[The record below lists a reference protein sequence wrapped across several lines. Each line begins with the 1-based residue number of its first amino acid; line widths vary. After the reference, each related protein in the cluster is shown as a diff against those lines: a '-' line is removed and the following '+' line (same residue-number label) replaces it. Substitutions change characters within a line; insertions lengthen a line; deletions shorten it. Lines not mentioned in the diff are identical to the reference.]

1 MSVAVPSPSVS
12 KPAPSL
18 YSPRLLHSLGD
29 ENKSVLSLIADSL
42 HIFAGGQ
49 CQDISVW
56 DKQSYTLKTSLR
68 GHTGSILA
76 LELAED
82 RHWLFSASGDST
94 VRIWSTTTFMPM
106 YILHP
111 YLETGAGDLFSLA
124 WNPTL
129 QAVYVGCQ
137 NTSIQWFDFCQ
148 QQMGLQ
154 AQEQISSGTSTPA
167 RKVHKFFDSYPQYT
181 HKPADLLANNFSS
194 SPILEADTCC
204 KNVITIPASNVLDSA
219 HFGYVYCMA
228 IMPSHRTGSDDPAL
242 QAGASYQLLT
252 GSGDETVK
260 MWTCTTSGPVLVHT
274 FECNHGAVLS
284 LVVRGDTIF
293 AGCQDGYV
301 KVFDVETKTLVRTI
315 IVQENIDI
323 LSLSMMHSDLYT
335 CSSNGQIQ
343 RWSPSFNCTASW
355 KAHEGIVLSSIITQ
369 STQSN
374 GCMLVSGANDGFV
387 KVWDIEMPLKEPV
400 AQIRESDVPE
410 AENDGHDTMTY
421 ALSTFVSIPSVS
433 SDPLHHEDCRQ
444 AAIWLKKCLHQLGA
458 ESTLLPTYER
468 GSPLVLATFHGAQG
482 KHPKPRILFY
492 GHYDVI
498 SAPREGWD
506 SNPFT
511 VVGRNGYLYGR
522 GVTDNK
528 GPIMAVACAAA
539 ELLRKRALGV
549 DLVFL
554 IEGEEETG
562 SAGFMDAIRKHKH
575 QIGDIDAILL
585 RFDTFVYYQPI
596 LTDFGSNSTWITE
609 YPPCITYGL
618 RGVVHGTVEISS
630 GAPDQHSGIEGGAAA
645 EPMLDMIRLLAALTD
660 SQRKIA
666 IPGFYDA
673 VRPQTE
679 DEKQLYEL
687 LSRLTGSPDSV
698 LSSRWREPSLTVH
711 NISVSGPG
719 NSTVIPGKVT
729 TKLSLRIVPD
739 QDIETLSQ
747 ALIAHIKSSFNVLES
762 PNKLSVSVDHTAD
775 WWLGDLEDPWFKAL
789 ETALRDEWGVEPL
802 RIREG
807 GSIPSVPCLE
817 KEFGCRALH
826 LPLGQSSDQAH
837 LPNER
842 ISLSNLKRGKAVV
855 ERFLMKVAD
864 GCKPISITP

>member
-1 MSVAVPSPSVS
+1 MSVTVPSPSVS
-12 KPAPSL
+12 KPAPLLS
-18 YSPRLLHSLGD
+18 SPRLLHSLGD
-29 ENKSVLSLIADSL
+29 ENKSVLSLMANAQ
-42 HIFAGGQ
+42 HIFVGGQ

-56 DKQSYTLKTSLR
+56 DKQSYALKTRLR

-82 RHWLFSASGDST
+82 RQWLFSASGDGT
-94 VRIWSTTTFMPM
+94 VRIWSTTTFVLM
-106 YILHP
+106 YVLHP
-111 YLETGAGDLFSLA
+111 YLEIGAGDLFSLA
-124 WNPTL
+124 WNPAL
-129 QAVYVGCQ
+129 QVVYVGCQ

-148 QQMGLQ
+148 QQIGRRAR
-154 AQEQISSGTSTPA
+154 AQDSSGTSTPT

-194 SPILEADTCC
+194 SPLSEADTCC
-204 KNVITIPASNVLDSA
+204 ENVIAISASNVLDSA

-228 IMPSHRTGSDDPAL
+228 IMPSQRSGSDDLAL
-242 QAGASYQLLT
+242 QPCASYQLLS

-260 MWTCTTSGPVLVHT
+260 IWTCTTSGPVLTHT

-301 KVFDVETKTLVRTI
+301 KVFDLETKTLIRTI
-315 IVQENIDI
+315 IVQENVDI

-343 RWSPSFNCTASW
+343 RWSSSFNCTASW
-355 KAHEGIVLSSIITQ
+355 KAHEGIVLSSIISQ
-369 STQSN
+369 STQAD
-374 GCMLVSGANDGFV
+374 GFLLVSGANDGFV
-387 KVWDIEMPLKEPV
+387 KVWDIEVLPKELL
-400 AQIRESDVPE
+400 AQVRESHVSE
-410 AENDGHDTMTY
+410 AGDDGHDTMTY

-433 SDPLHHEDCRQ
+433 SDPLHVEDCRQ

-468 GSPLVLATFHGAQG
+468 GSPLVLATFHGTQG
-482 KHPKPRILFY
+482 KYSKPRILFY

-498 SAPREGWD
+498 SAPPDGWN

-522 GVTDNK
+522 GVSDNK

-539 ELLRKRALGV
+539 ELLRKRALEV

-562 SAGFMDAIRKHKH
+562 SSGFMDALREHKQ

-585 RFDTFVYYQPI
+585 
-596 LTDFGSNSTWITE
+596 SNSTWITE

-618 RGVVHGTVEISS
+618 RGVVHVTVEVSS
-630 GAPDQHSGIEGGAAA
+630 GAPDRHSGIEGGAAA
-645 EPMLDMIRLLAALTD
+645 EPMLDMIRLLATLID
-660 SQRKIA
+660 GQRKVA

-679 DEKQLYEL
+679 DEKRLYEL
-687 LSRLTGSPDSV
+687 LSRVTRSPGSV

-719 NSTVIPGKVT
+719 NSTVIPGRVT

-739 QDIETLSQ
+739 QDLETLSQ
-747 ALIAHIKSSFNVLES
+747 ALIAHLKSSFNVLQS
-762 PNKLSVSVDHTAD
+762 PNKLFVSIDHTAD
-775 WWLGDLEDPWFKAL
+775 WWLGDLNDPWFKAL
-789 ETALRDEWGVEPL
+789 ETAVREEWGVEPL

-842 ISLSNLKRGKAVV
+842 ISLSNLQRGKAVV
-855 ERFLMKVAD
+855 ERFLTKVAD
-864 GCKPISITP
+864 GCKSISNTS

>member
-1 MSVAVPSPSVS
+1 MFSSESPASVS

-18 YSPRLLHSLGD
+18 PSPRLLHSLDD
-29 ENKSVLSLIADSL
+29 ENKSVLSLMADAQ
-42 HIFAGGQ
+42 HIFVGGQ

-56 DKQSYTLKTSLR
+56 DKQNYTLKTSLR

-76 LELAED
+76 LELAEEK
-82 RHWLFSASGDST
+82 RWLFSASGDST
-94 VRIWSTTTFMPM
+94 VRVWSTATFAPI
-106 YILHP
+106 YVLHP

-124 WNPTL
+124 WNPVL
-129 QAVYVGCQ
+129 QVIYIGCQ
-137 NTSIQWFDFCQ
+137 NTSIQWFGFCQ
-148 QQMGLQ
+148 QQMGRR
-154 AQEQISSGTSTPA
+154 AQEQISSGTSTPT

-181 HKPADLLANNFSS
+181 HRPADLLAKNFSS
-194 SPILEADTCC
+194 SPPSDVDACS
-204 KNVITIPASNVLDSA
+204 NSVFAIPASNVIDSA

-228 IMPSHRTGSDDPAL
+228 ILPSQRAGSDDPLL
-242 QAGASYQLLT
+242 QPGASCQLLT

-260 MWTCTTSGPVLVHT
+260 LWTCTSSGPELTHT
-274 FECNHGAVLS
+274 FECYHGAVLS
-284 LVVRGDTIF
+284 LVVRGDTVF

-301 KVFDVETKTLVRTI
+301 KIFDLETKTLVRTI
-315 IVQENIDI
+315 IVQENIDV

-369 STQSN
+369 STQAS
-374 GCMLVSGANDGFV
+374 GFELVSGANDGFV
-387 KVWDIEMPLKEPV
+387 KVWDIEAPQKEAEPV
-400 AQIRESDVPE
+400 KLRESSVPE
-410 AENDGHDTMTY
+410 AGADDDYDTMTY

-433 SDPLHHEDCRQ
+433 SDPLHLEDCRQ

-468 GSPLVLATFHGAQG
+468 GSPLVLASFTGTQG
-482 KHPKPRILFY
+482 KYPKRRILFY

-498 SAPREGWD
+498 SAPRDGWD
-506 SNPFT
+506 SDPFS

-549 DLVFL
+549 DLIFL
-554 IEGEEETG
+554 IEGEEEVG
-562 SAGFMDAIRKHKH
+562 SAGFMDAVRKYKH

-585 RFDTFVYYQPI
+585 
-596 LTDFGSNSTWITE
+596 SNSTWITE

-618 RGVVHGTVEISS
+618 RGVVHATVEISS

-645 EPMLDMIRLLAALTD
+645 EPMLDMIRLLATLTD
-660 SQRKIA
+660 GQRKVA
-666 IPGFYDA
+666 IPGFYDR

-679 DEKQLYEL
+679 DEEQLYEL
-687 LSRLTGSPDSV
+687 LSRVAQRPGSL

-729 TKLSLRIVPD
+729 TKVSLRIVPD
-739 QDIETLSQ
+739 QDLDTISQ
-747 ALIAHIKSSFNVLES
+747 ALVSHLKSSFGVLQS
-762 PNKLSVSVDHTAD
+762 PNKLSVSIDHTAD
-775 WWLGDLEDPWFKAL
+775 WWLGDLDDPWFKAL
-789 ETALRDEWGVEPL
+789 ESAVQEEWGVEPL

-817 KEFGCRALH
+817 KEFGCHALH

-842 ISLSNLKRGKAVV
+842 IALSNLRRGKAVV
-855 ERFLMKVAD
+855 ERFLTKVAD
-864 GCKPISITP
+864 ECLPTSKAP